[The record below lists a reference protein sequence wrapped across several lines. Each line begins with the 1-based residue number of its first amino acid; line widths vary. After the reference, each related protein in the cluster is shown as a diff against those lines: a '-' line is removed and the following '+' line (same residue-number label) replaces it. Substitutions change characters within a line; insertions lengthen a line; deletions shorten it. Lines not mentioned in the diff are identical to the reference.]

1 MVGTGLACCLARICD
16 VFCAYIMARDG
27 CGVVAI
33 VSQLRPIRKVS
44 QPMSPQSLTP
54 RFSSAPLSNPV
65 LGVST
70 TIGVAGVLLMGVVS
84 WVLLLINRDL
94 PVLGIIG
101 ISLAAYAVLVFLSLR
116 NAGGQ
121 ERSVGII
128 AGLIGGATSVVFLG
142 SLMVVQPE
150 TIEELASQNN
160 QFSVGGVALAL
171 IVIVAMMAIGWI
183 SGAIQQ
189 GKNNYTAKDIDWRAR
204 FAWVVAL
211 SYLPLIAVGG
221 LVTSTE
227 SGLAVPD
234 SVTTYGS
241 IGILFPLSLMD
252 ETRIYMEHSHRIF
265 GTFAGLVTIVLVA
278 RMIGA
283 PARKLPRVMSVVLL
297 LAVIAQGVMGAL
309 RVSEQSQGLASLH
322 GVLAQLVFALAIAT
336 GVACSRRWE
345 SVQPSDAA
353 IDAGRSTRLML
364 MIASIGLLIQLVF
377 GAMTRH
383 LDSGHALMS
392 HIGFSFVVV
401 VLVAIAGAKCIK
413 VGKIDREI
421 KGGAGTIR
429 IYGAVVHALVML
441 QFTLGWG
448 ALAMTQSGDKGHPEL
463 PTSSELASA
472 HGIRVGEAIM
482 ATSHHLTGALLIA
495 TVVGA
500 LVWSIRIA
508 SRPKNG

>member
-1 MVGTGLACCLARICD
+1 
-16 VFCAYIMARDG
+16 
-27 CGVVAI
+27 
-33 VSQLRPIRKVS
+33 
-44 QPMSPQSLTP
+44 MSPQSVTHQ
-54 RFSSAPLSNPV
+54 STSAPLSNPV

-84 WVLLLINRDL
+84 WVLLLINREL
-94 PVLGIIG
+94 PVIGIIA
-101 ISLAAYAVLVFLSLR
+101 ISMAAYAFLIFLFLR
-116 NAGGQ
+116 NADGQ
-121 ERSVGII
+121 ERGIGVI
-128 AGLIGGATSVVFLG
+128 AGLIGGATSIVFLG

-150 TIEELASQNN
+150 TIEELSSRNN
-160 QFSVGGVALAL
+160 QFSAGGVVLAL
-171 IVIVAMMAIGWI
+171 IVIVMMMAIGWI
-183 SGAIQQ
+183 VGTVRR
-189 GKNNYTAKDIDWRAR
+189 GKNNYTTKDIDWRAR

-252 ETRIYMEHSHRIF
+252 EARIYMEHSHRIF
-265 GTFAGLVTIVLVA
+265 GTFAGLVTIVLVV
-278 RMIGA
+278 RMFGA
-283 PARKLPRVMSVVLL
+283 PARRLPRVMSVALL
-297 LAVIAQGVMGAL
+297 VAVVAQGVMGAL

-345 SVQPSDAA
+345 SVQPSDEA
-353 IDAGRSTRLML
+353 IDAGRSTRLL
-364 MIASIGLLIQLVF
+364 LIIASIGLAIQLVF

-401 VLVAIAGAKCIK
+401 VLVIIAGAKCIK
-413 VGKIDREI
+413 VGKIDRGV
-421 KGGAGTIR
+421 KGGAGAIR
-429 IYGAVVHALVML
+429 PYGAVVHALVML

-448 ALAMTQSGDKGHPEL
+448 ALAMTQTGDSGHPEL

-482 ATSHHLTGALLIA
+482 ATSHHLAGALLIA
-495 TVVGA
+495 TVVAA
-500 LVWSIRIA
+500 LVWGIRIA

>member
-1 MVGTGLACCLARICD
+1 MPT
-16 VFCAYIMARDG
+16 
-27 CGVVAI
+27 
-33 VSQLRPIRKVS
+33 
-44 QPMSPQSLTP
+44 QPVTP
-54 RFSSAPLSNPV
+54 RHSSAPLANPV
-65 LGVST
+65 FGVST
-70 TIGVAGVLLMGVVS
+70 TIGVAGVLLMGAVS
-84 WVLLLINRDL
+84 WVMLLINREL

-101 ISLAAYAVLVFLSLR
+101 VSLAVYAFFVFLFLR

-121 ERSVGII
+121 ERRIGVLG
-128 AGLIGGATSVVFLG
+128 GLIGGAVSFVFLG
-142 SLMVVQPE
+142 SLMVVQPG
-150 TIEELASQNN
+150 TIEELASRNN
-160 QFSVGGVALAL
+160 QFSAGGVALGL
-171 IVIVAMMAIGWI
+171 GVVVAMMAIGWI
-183 SGAIQQ
+183 AGAVRE
-189 GKNNYTAKDIDWRAR
+189 GKKSYATKDIDWRAR

-265 GTFAGLVTIVLVA
+265 GTFAGLVTIVLVV
-278 RMIGA
+278 RMFGA
-283 PARKLPRVMSVVLL
+283 PARRLPRVMSVVLL
-297 LAVIAQGVMGAL
+297 VGVSVQGVMGAL
-309 RVSEQSQGLASLH
+309 RVSQQSQGLASLH

-345 SVQPSDAA
+345 SVQPSDEA

-364 MIASIGLLIQLVF
+364 IIASFGLLIQLVF

-401 VLVAIAGAKCIK
+401 VLVIVAGAKCIR
-413 VGKIDREI
+413 VGKIDHGI
-421 KGGAGTIR
+421 KGGAGAIR
-429 IYGAVVHALVML
+429 PYGAVVHALVML

-448 ALAMTQSGDKGHPEL
+448 ALGMTQSGDEGHPEL

-508 SRPKNG
+508 SRAKNG